1 MILEN
6 LCNIFQH
13 LNFLFFNYLK
23 KEKKMWKHFLKLLS
37 NLF

>member
-6 LCNIFQH
+6 RCNIFQH

-23 KEKKMWKHFLKLLS
+23 KEKKCENIF
-37 NLF
+37 